1 MASPKLTT
9 AQTDAFDRILSEAI
23 SSKKSGGVFFGVTTA
38 DEAVYI
44 RTAGTKLI
52 DDPASGAV
60 DEDTVFWLCSQTKLI
75 TSIAA
80 LQLIEQG
87 KIALDTP
94 VESVLPEVANPVV
107 VTGRDEAGRPT
118 TATPAKEKIL
128 FGHLLNHTSGLDY
141 GYDVT
146 DLPRGPSG
154 MSLPYAHT
162 YEEGEDA
169 STFLNFLKG
178 PLSAVALQ
186 FEPGTDFAYGFSTD
200 CAGFVVERLSGKS
213 LDQYFQDHI
222 FAPLGITSASFYLTP
237 ELKDRLLPL
246 AYRTKSGVIEN
257 WKGLSPIDH
266 DPAHRRVHMGGV
278 GLYASEKDYLTLL
291 RHLLQIK
298 AGRAT
303 NPILSR
309 TSVDSMFAPT
319 LPAAGLAAL
328 GVMAPYAGLPATGVD
343 FGHGLCVNT
352 VDMPGKRSKGS
363 GTWGGWASTSFFIDP
378 TAGLAMVVG
387 NQIVPTGDAEHRQ
400 LCDAL
405 ERVLYKAL

>member
-1 MASPKLTT
+1 MATPKLTT
-9 AQTDAFDRILSEAI
+9 AQTDAFDRILSEAV
-23 SSKKSGGVFFGVTTA
+23 SSKTSGGVFFGVTTA

-60 DEDTVFWLCSQTKLI
+60 NEDTVFWLCSQTKLI

-94 VESVLPEVANPVV
+94 VESVLPELANAVV
-107 VTGRDEAGRPT
+107 ITARDDKGRPT
-118 TATPAKEKIL
+118 STVPAKEKIL
-128 FGHLLNHTSGLDY
+128 FGHLLNHSSGLDY
-141 GYDVT
+141 NYDWT
-146 DLPRGPSG
+146 TPPGG
-154 MSLPYAHT
+154 MPLAYSHSYGA
-162 YEEGEDA
+162 GEDV

-178 PLSAVALQ
+178 PLPNVALK
-186 FEPGTDFAYGFSTD
+186 FEPGTDFAYGFSSD

-213 LDQYFQDHI
+213 LEQYFQDHI

-257 WKGLSPIDH
+257 WKGPSPIDH

-309 TSVDSMFAPT
+309 ASVDSMFTPT
-319 LPAAGLAAL
+319 LPAAGLASL

-343 FGHGLCVNT
+343 FGRGLCVNT
-352 VDMPGKRSKGS
+352 VDMPGKRNEGS

-378 TAGLAMVVG
+378 TAGLAAVVG
-387 NQIVPTGDAEHRQ
+387 NQVVPTGDAEHRR

-405 ERVLYKAL
+405 ERVLYKADVK